1 MCVEE
6 FRMVF
11 KTSLCWY
18 VVEEDVDDGDNDPDF
33 LTTVG
38 TRWTKTSGIQN
49 IHHYSLNQTHSQL
62 VFLLSMLILFQVFC
76 KKNILIK
83 F

>member
-1 MCVEE
+1 MMFVEE

-11 KTSLCWY
+11 KTSLFWY

-62 VFLLSMLILFQVFC
+62 VFLLSMFSA
-76 KKNILIK
+76 KNILIK